1 MIPPGKERQ
10 RRRKISLAC
19 EPCRERKS
27 RCDGVKPICST
38 CQRRLLGLER
48 CVYKLENARTAS
60 TDEYIKALH
69 GRIRKLEQAC
79 KDADVEVPSLD
90 LDLPGAEDP
99 SDGVAS
105 KPTSTA
111 STVGSGSTLICS
123 DYSFLHMAPANTTSP
138 HGSSPVSDLS
148 AAAAASTTATSHNT
162 IVTAEPNSS
171 VSAMGTVITDDDV
184 SVSEDFYGSSS
195 TASFLKETFDSMK
208 DKDRSFG
215 SLPRRVAGRDWRR
228 DSSYFVPSHQFS
240 LPPRDLADHLVQTF
254 RDKVYY
260 MYPFFHFPSFQTA
273 YESLWKSHVEPKRS
287 SRPPSGLGLGCY
299 PDGDAN
305 TISFHAALNAI
316 FSLACHYSDLPA
328 AERLAAST
336 TFFLRTKPFVNID
349 LLEANNLSVVQTL
362 LLVALNLQ
370 GTPHPSRCWNA
381 SGVACRVAQ
390 GLGLHAEHHQDTRGG
405 LEKEIRRRT
414 WYGCIVT
421 DMLVSMTYGRPAMT
435 THISVLPLPSG
446 FEQDLSVPVEP
457 NQVTPKFRFYR
468 ESIRLCGIL
477 EEILSKVYQPWMN
490 RTAPDVSHNATGST
504 SSYYSLDTIVGLHR
518 KLSDFENS
526 LHDSLSWKKGVE
538 TEIPLQNRTLFK
550 DQSLLLHARFIY
562 LRIMLLRPI
571 LTQLSTHEQA
581 KTEEGVKLEPTT
593 FTDPILASTSLQCAK
608 LCVEAAID
616 LLALLHGNFNPQVPG
631 AWWWDVLYACTA
643 GIVLIIARTCPTL
656 VPSLNQPQMSA
667 SWDECQQ
674 ILKHV
679 ASFNASGRQ
688 SLKMLQLIHSKVL
701 VKSGSSNPTSPNL
714 QPQTAPEA
722 ECDPLRSVGFD
733 SASSFD
739 FSTGPEFQGFGD
751 LDMIGS
757 FFNWDT
763 TSFDALGGVPIQN

>member
-1 MIPPGKERQ
+1 MVPQGKERQ

-27 RCDGVKPICST
+27 RCDGGKPICSM
-38 CQRRLLGLER
+38 CRRRALGLER

-60 TDEYIKALH
+60 TDEYIKVLH
-69 GRIRKLEQAC
+69 SRIRKLEQVC
-79 KDADVEVPSLD
+79 RDSHVQVPSLD
-90 LDLPGAEDP
+90 FDLPPIAEAETEADTRQT
-99 SDGVAS
+99 
-105 KPTSTA
+105 PTSTP
-111 STVGSGSTLICS
+111 ICS
-123 DYSFLHMAPANTTSP
+123 DYSFLRLTPTKESSSVDSPLVQSQPPNT
-138 HGSSPVSDLS
+138 
-148 AAAAASTTATSHNT
+148 AASADNG

-195 TASFLKETFDSMK
+195 TASFFKEAFDSMK
-208 DKDRSFG
+208 DHKKHQHTQ
-215 SLPRRVAGRDWRR
+215 PRREAGRDWRR
-228 DSSYFVPSHQFS
+228 GSSYFVPSHQFS
-240 LPPRDLADHLVQTF
+240 LPPRDLADHLVATF
-254 RDKVYY
+254 REKVYY
-260 MYPFFHFPSFQTA
+260 MYPFFHLPSFEAA
-273 YESLWKSHVEPKRS
+273 YRSLWKPQAEPKRPSTS
-287 SRPPSGLGLGCY
+287 SPTSLGLGCY

-316 FSLACHYSDLPA
+316 FSLACHYSDLPP

-362 LLVALNLQ
+362 LLIALNLQ

-390 GLGLHAEHHQDTRGG
+390 GLGLHAEHHQDTRGA

-414 WYGCIVT
+414 WYGCIVM

-446 FEQDLSVPVEP
+446 FEQNLSVPVEP
-457 NQVTPKFRFYR
+457 HQVAPRFRFYR
-468 ESIRLCGIL
+468 ENIRLCGIL
-477 EEILSKVYQPWMN
+477 EDILSKVYQPWMN
-490 RTAPDVSHNATGST
+490 RVSPDLSPVTGGNT
-504 SSYYSLDTIVGLHR
+504 SPHYSLDTIVMLHR

-526 LHDSLSWKKGVE
+526 VHETLSWKREG
-538 TEIPLQNRTLFK
+538 EIPSEYAALFK
-550 DQSLLLHARFIY
+550 AQRLLLHGRYANQKDSFIY

-571 LTQLSTHEQA
+571 LTHLSTHEQP
-581 KTEEGVKLEPTT
+581 KSVGPKLESTT
-593 FTDPILASTSLQCAK
+593 FTDPILAGTSLQCAK

-616 LLALLHGNFNPQVPG
+616 LLRLLHTNFNPQVPG
-631 AWWWDVLYACTA
+631 SWWWDIDACTA

-656 VPSLNQPQMSA
+656 VPSLNQAQMSTA
-667 SWDECQQ
+667 WDECQQ

-688 SLKMLQLIHSKVL
+688 SLKMLQTIHSKVL
-701 VKSGSSNPTSPNL
+701 VKSGSSPASPNL
-714 QPQTAPEA
+714 RPQTTPAAE
-722 ECDPLRSVGFD
+722 ECDLLQSVAFD
-733 SASSFD
+733 SATNFD
-739 FSTGPEFQGFGD
+739 LSTEPEFQGFGD

-763 TSFDALGGVPIQN
+763 TSFDAFGGVPIQN